1 MSERIDKLE
10 ERIEALED
18 HTQDID
24 EEWMNAPAGPYPDA
38 PKQVHACE
46 FCGCDIEHGERVC
59 SAACLDMLINEFI
72 DNQEQAQPDSP
83 TDEPKRLHAKF
94 SCNHCGD
101 DVEETEPYVEV
112 HSYYHRGC
120 ELTPIEPTIQIRRDN
135 KELAAARE
143 EIERLKATLAAK
155 ERVQSLNE
163 EEFAE
168 EIKELKDENKLLNE
182 AYDILQ
188 QINSDIDPRDVLME
202 NATLEGR
209 IEKAYG
215 IAYEGLTKP
224 YEITGDLQKIVAT
237 LKGETK

>member
-59 SAACLDMLINEFI
+59 SAACLDMLINEFV

-83 TDEPKRLHAKF
+83 TDELLPCPFCGSEAFLSKGISWDEVRCK
-94 SCNHCGD
+94 SCRAGGVYSTSHNA
-101 DVEETEPYVEV
+101 VAAWN
-112 HSYYHRGC
+112 
-120 ELTPIEPTIQIRRDN
+120 RRDN
-135 KELAAARE
+135 KELAAARK
-143 EIERLKATLAAK
+143 EIKRLKATLAAK
-155 ERVQSLNE
+155 EQAQSTNE
-163 EEFAE
+163 EGCAE

-182 AYDILQ
+182 AYDILL

-202 NATLEGR
+202 NATLEDR
-209 IEKAYG
+209 IEKALG
-215 IAYEGLTKP
+215 QLTFARGTHVDHAIA
-224 YEITGDLQKIVAT
+224 A
-237 LKGETK
+237 LKGEKK

>member
-59 SAACLDMLINEFI
+59 SACLDMLINEFV

-143 EIERLKATLAAK
+143 EIKRLKATLAAK
-155 ERVQSLNE
+155 EQAQSTNE
-163 EEFAE
+163 EGCAE

-182 AYDILQ
+182 AYDILL

-209 IEKAYG
+209 IEKALG
-215 IAYEGLTKP
+215 QLTFARGTHVDHAIA
-224 YEITGDLQKIVAT
+224 A
-237 LKGETK
+237 LKGEKK